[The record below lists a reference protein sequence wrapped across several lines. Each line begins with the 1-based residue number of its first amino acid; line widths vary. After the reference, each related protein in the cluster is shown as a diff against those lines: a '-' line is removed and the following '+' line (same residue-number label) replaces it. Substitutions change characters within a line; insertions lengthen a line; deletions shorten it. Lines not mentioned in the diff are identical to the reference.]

1 MEQVLSSPARA
12 PSRLTAGDW
21 IAAAMD
27 AIVREGPAAVAIEP
41 LAISLG
47 ATKGSFYHHFA
58 NRDALIVA
66 TLEEWERA
74 QTEAVIARVELIS
87 HPGERLRAILAAAF
101 ADRPGGVRDA
111 ALFAAA
117 AHPLVKPVVNRVTER
132 RVRYFTD
139 RYIELGF
146 PRARASRRALMLY
159 LAYLGIFDA
168 IRTGVFRVSR
178 SELVAH
184 GREVL
189 DTLIPVTGR

>member
-1 MEQVLSSPARA
+1 
-12 PSRLTAGDW
+12 
-21 IAAAMD
+21 MD
-27 AIVREGPAAVAIEP
+27 AIVREGPAAVAVEP
-41 LAISLG
+41 LAVRLG

-58 NRDALIVA
+58 NRDALLVTA
-66 TLEEWERA
+66 LEEWERT

-87 HPGERLRAILAAAF
+87 PPGERLRAILAAAF
-101 ADRPGGVRDA
+101 ADRPGGIRDA

-117 AHPLVKPVVNRVTER
+117 AHPLIKPVVHRVTER

-146 PRARASRRALMLY
+146 PPARARRRARMLY

-168 IRTGVFRVSR
+168 IRMGVVRVSQA
-178 SELVAH
+178 ELNAH

-189 DTLIPVTGR
+189 DTLIPR

>member
-1 MEQVLSSPARA
+1 MVQAMSSAARA
-12 PSRLTAGDW
+12 TARLTAADW

-27 AIVREGPAAVAIEP
+27 AIVREGPAAVAVEP
-41 LAISLG
+41 LATRLG

-66 TLEEWERA
+66 TLEEWERT

-101 ADRPGGVRDA
+101 VDRPGGIRDA

-117 AHPLVKPVVNRVTER
+117 GHPLFKPVVNRVTER
-132 RVRYFTD
+132 RVRYFTE
-139 RYIELGF
+139 RYVELGF
-146 PRARASRRALMLY
+146 PRTTARRRALMLY
-159 LAYLGIFDA
+159 LAYVGIFDA
-168 IRTGVFRVSR
+168 VRMGVVRLSQ
-178 SELVAH
+178 SGLVAH

-189 DTLIPVTGR
+189 ETLIPRE

>member
-1 MEQVLSSPARA
+1 MA
-12 PSRLTAGDW
+12 
-21 IAAAMD
+21 
-27 AIVREGPAAVAIEP
+27 AIVREGPAAVAVEP
-41 LAISLG
+41 LAASLG

-58 NRDALIVA
+58 SRDALIVA
-66 TLEEWERA
+66 ALEDWERT
-74 QTEAVIARVELIS
+74 QTEAVIARVELIANS
-87 HPGERLRAILAAAF
+87 GERLRAILAGAF
-101 ADRPGGVRDA
+101 ADQTGGLRDA

-117 AHPLVKPVVNRVTER
+117 AHPLIRPVVTRVTER

-146 PRARASRRALMLY
+146 PRARARRRALMLY

-168 IRTGVFRVSR
+168 VRTGVVPASQ

-189 DTLIPVTGR
+189 DALIPVD

>member
-1 MEQVLSSPARA
+1 MEQALSSAARA
-12 PSRLTAGDW
+12 TSRLTAGDW

-27 AIVREGPAAVAIEP
+27 AIVREGPAAVAVEP
-41 LAISLG
+41 LATRLG

-58 NRDALIVA
+58 NRDALIRA

-74 QTEAVIARVELIS
+74 QTEAVIVRVELIS

-101 ADRPGGVRDA
+101 GDRPGGIRDA

-146 PRARASRRALMLY
+146 PRARARRRALMLY

-168 IRTGVFRVSR
+168 VRTGVVQVSR

-189 DTLIPVTGR
+189 DTLIRPVS